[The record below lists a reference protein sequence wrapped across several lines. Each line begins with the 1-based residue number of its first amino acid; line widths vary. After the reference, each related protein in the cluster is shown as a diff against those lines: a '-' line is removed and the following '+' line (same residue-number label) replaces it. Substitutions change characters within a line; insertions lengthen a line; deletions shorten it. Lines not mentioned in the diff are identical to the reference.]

1 MALVNK
7 ENCIHYSQCPVCSS
21 SNFAEVLQCK
31 DYTVSQEQF
40 SIVECQ
46 QCTLRFTQ
54 DVPKQSHIGVYYQS
68 DNYIS
73 HSDTNEGLISKLYK
87 AVRKITLKTKLNI
100 VETNVSSKSGH
111 AILDI
116 GSGTGAFLNTMKQ
129 ADWSVVG
136 LEPDAGARA
145 NALKLYNLTAQAPEQ
160 LFLLP
165 SNTFDAI
172 TMWHVLEH
180 VEQLQEYI
188 AQCYELLTP
197 GGTLFIA
204 VPNYTSSD
212 ARKYQSYWAAYD
224 VPRHLYHF
232 SPNAI
237 KTLVEKHGFYVK
249 RMLPMW
255 FDPFYISML
264 SEQYQTG
271 SNKLFSAF
279 FAGLKSTLTT
289 IGNKEKASS
298 IIYVI
303 KKN

>member
-7 ENCIHYSQCPVCSS
+7 ENCIHYSQCPVCNS
-21 SNFAEVLQCK
+21 SNFTEVLQCK

-46 QCTLRFTQ
+46 DCSLRFTQ
-54 DVPKQSHIGVYYQS
+54 DVPLQTHIGVYYQS

-87 AVRKITLKTKLNI
+87 AVRKITLKAKLNI
-100 VETNVSSKSGH
+100 VETNVASKGGK

-116 GSGTGAFLNTMKQ
+116 GSGTGAFLNTMKE
-129 ADWSVVG
+129 DGWSVVG

-145 NALKLYNLTAQAPEQ
+145 NALKLYKITAQTPEQ

-197 GGTLFIA
+197 DGTLFIA
-204 VPNYTSSD
+204 VPNYTSRD
-212 ARKYQSYWAAYD
+212 AQKYKQYWAAYD

-232 SPNAI
+232 SPDSI
-237 KTLVEKHGFYVK
+237 KSLVSRHGFKVK
-249 RMLPMW
+249 KMLPMW

-264 SEQYQTG
+264 SEQYKTG

-279 FAGLKSTLTT
+279 FSGLASTFTT

>member
-7 ENCIHYSQCPVCSS
+7 ENCIHYSQCPVCGSGS
-21 SNFAEVLQCK
+21 LAEVLQCK
-31 DYTVSQEQF
+31 DYTVSHEQF
-40 SIVECQ
+40 SIIECQ
-46 QCTLRFTQ
+46 DCSLRFTQ
-54 DVPKQSHIGVYYQS
+54 DVPRQAHIGVYYQS
-68 DNYIS
+68 ENYIS
-73 HSDTNEGLISKLYK
+73 HSDTDKGLISKLYK
-87 AVRKITLKTKLNI
+87 AVRKITLKTKLHI
-100 VETNVSSKSGH
+100 VESNVCSKSTK

-116 GSGTGAFLNTMKQ
+116 GSGTGAFLNTMK
-129 ADWSVVG
+129 AEGWSVVG

-145 NALKLYNLTAQAPEQ
+145 NALKLYNLTAETPDKLFQLPE
-160 LFLLP
+160 
-165 SNTFDAI
+165 NTFDAI

-188 AQCYELLTP
+188 ARCYQLLTAD
-197 GGTLFIA
+197 GTLFIA

-212 ARKYQSYWAAYD
+212 AKKYGPYWAAYD

-232 SPNAI
+232 SPASV
-237 KTLVEKHGFYVK
+237 KKLVGQHGFQVK
-249 RMLPMW
+249 KILPMW

-264 SEQYQTG
+264 SEQYKTG

-279 FAGLKSTLTT
+279 FAGLKSTISA

-303 KKN
+303 KKK